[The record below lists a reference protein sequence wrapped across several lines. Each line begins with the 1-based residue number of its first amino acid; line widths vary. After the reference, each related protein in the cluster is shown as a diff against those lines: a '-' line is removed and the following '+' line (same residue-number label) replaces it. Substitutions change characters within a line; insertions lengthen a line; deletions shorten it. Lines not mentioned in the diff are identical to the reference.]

1 MCRELIKDLICP
13 NCMSNDLQINIDP
26 QNQGFCSSLLL
37 ECKKCKSLENGYR
50 KSVFSS
56 THLQEST
63 KSDVA
68 FDINIRMVLL
78 AHELG
83 LGYAALKKIS
93 KILGIPTLHVKTFQ
107 RQDRRVTGKVR

>member
-1 MCRELIKDLICP
+1 MANNACV
-13 NCMSNDLQINIDP
+13 
-26 QNQGFCSSLLL
+26 
-37 ECKKCKSLENGYR
+37 

-56 THLQEST
+56 SRLQEST
-63 KSDVA
+63 RSDVA